1 MMMDIKRAGLLG
13 SRIFA
18 WHIHSMFILAVFIP
32 STILISKGE
41 RKSIPLKKSSPV
53 FPKYIVKQLQGD

>member
-1 MMMDIKRAGLLG
+1 MMMDIKRSGLLG

-18 WHIHSMFILAVFIP
+18 WHIHSIFILAVFIP
-32 STILISKGE
+32 STILKSK
-41 RKSIPLKKSSPV
+41 SKKSSPV